1 MIRIAI
7 EDPANRLP
15 EGSRSLLPSQVSGV
29 LLVPDRG
36 VPVHPDSVLELAK
49 RMEMGKPLQLV
60 PEVPVASELGL
71 PAWEPVLVWLPGTR
85 LGRWARRLLGAFEG
99 LERVI
104 DSGPASRVHY
114 FGRHYAALAPRPLQV
129 SVVVSNACNLACVMC
144 PYHSP
149 AIRATHRN
157 DYFERREFMSFD
169 MMDAIAS
176 QCGEQRIPVKIGNVE
191 EPLLHPRILDF
202 VRLCRE
208 RGVPSVHITTNG
220 TPLTEKRIVSLL
232 DAGVTSIYVSI
243 DASRPDTYRRI
254 RGGDLERVESA
265 VRNLLRI
272 RKELGRN
279 CAVMTAFVKN
289 EGVSTEEVDEF
300 RERWVREADGV
311 ILYNL
316 VEYEE
321 GASHVSEIHD
331 IVDARVRDA
340 GGRWACLN
348 PFQEL
353 YILPDGRSYYC
364 CETIGKLAFED
375 LEHMGRFPEHSLL
388 EIWSGPAF
396 EALRCDLLTGEL
408 EDRPA
413 CRDCGIWMAHV
424 TATEKREGREIT
436 RNMITEIV
444 RRT

>member
-1 MIRIAI
+1 MTRIAI
-7 EDPANRLP
+7 EDPGHRLP
-15 EGSRSLLPSQVSGV
+15 PGSRALLPSHLSGV
-29 LLVPDRG
+29 LVVPDRG

-49 RMEMGKPLQLV
+49 SMEAGRPLELV

-71 PAWEPVLVWLPGTR
+71 PAWEPLLYWLPGTR
-85 LGRWARRLLGAFEG
+85 LGRWARRLLGAGSGF
-99 LERVI
+99 ERVV
-104 DSGPASRVHY
+104 DSGEASRLHY
-114 FGRHYAALAPRPLQV
+114 FGRHYPAVAPRPLQV

-157 DYFERREFMSFD
+157 DYFERREFMSFE
-169 MMDAIAS
+169 MLEAIAHE
-176 QCGEQRIPVKIGNVE
+176 CGEHKIPVKIGNVE

-202 VRLCRE
+202 VQLCRE
-208 RGVPSVHITTNG
+208 RGVPSLHITTNG
-220 TPLTEKRIVSLL
+220 TPLTEKRIRALL
-232 DAGVTSIYVSI
+232 EAGVTSIYVSI
-243 DASRPDTYRRI
+243 DASRPETYRRI
-254 RGGDLERVESA
+254 RGGDLARVESA
-265 VRNLLRI
+265 VRNLLRA
-272 RKELGRN
+272 RRELGRE

-289 EGVSTEEVDEF
+289 EGVDLEEVDEF
-300 RERWVREADGV
+300 RERWVCEADGV

-316 VEYEE
+316 VQYQE
-321 GASHVSEIHD
+321 GASHVEKIHG
-331 IVDARVRDA
+331 VVEQRVREA

-353 YILPDGRSYYC
+353 YVLPDGRTFYC

-375 LEHMGRFPEHSLL
+375 LEHMGRFPEQPILG
-388 EIWSGPAF
+388 IWRGPAF
-396 EALRCDLLTGEL
+396 EALRCDLLSGQL

-424 TATEKREGREIT
+424 TSTERQQGREIT